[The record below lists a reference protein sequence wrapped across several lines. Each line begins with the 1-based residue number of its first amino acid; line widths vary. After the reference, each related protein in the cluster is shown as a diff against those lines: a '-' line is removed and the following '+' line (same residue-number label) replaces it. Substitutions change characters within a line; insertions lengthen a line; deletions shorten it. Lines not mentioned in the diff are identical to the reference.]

1 MQNLLKVNLNLL
13 ILSHYS
19 QYFKSIT
26 VVPHSAQ
33 QSRGG
38 KKLFFEFY
46 QILPKPENTYQI
58 KAGYEALFKCDAY
71 KHQKKHFKVA
81 KNTACLPEAVIFE
94 VKKGVKE
101 S

>member
-58 KAGYEALFKCDAY
+58 KVLFKCDAY
-71 KHQKKHFKVA
+71 KHKKKHFKVA
-81 KNTACLPEAVIFE
+81 ENTTCLPEAVIYE